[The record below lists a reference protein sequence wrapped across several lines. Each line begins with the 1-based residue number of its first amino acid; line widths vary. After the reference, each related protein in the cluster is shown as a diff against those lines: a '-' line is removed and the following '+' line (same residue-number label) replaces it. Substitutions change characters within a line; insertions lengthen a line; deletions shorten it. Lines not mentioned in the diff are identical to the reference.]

1 MTALTRVDD
10 TTLPAFAAFLMAKA
24 APDVRDYLATTDLR
38 ALFLDRQGAEAWLQ
52 GASAAPAAA
61 VTLAR
66 APRHDGCIVVSAQI
80 LTAGGGLAAAEAC
93 LEAFLD
99 REDRI
104 APVARLYRIT
114 EQTHQ
119 PTPAARLAARGFTRI
134 PGLCEY
140 RRPAGPPR
148 PGEFVLADQALG
160 AGYGLALFDDPAQ
173 PPDRAVADRVAAIHN
188 HTLGARGSVAD
199 WTADVVQGRLSQP
212 GSGLIVARRGGE
224 IAGHILFQQMEGG
237 ILVIEA
243 CLARAHWRSGAID
256 AMCRL
261 MAERVSAP
269 RGLDVVACADVTN
282 AASRRAMERAGM
294 ALTGEHHLWER
305 HVAAGASLHPGPQD
319 QRRPDFQRR
328 WPDTDGAIST
338 PRQPEM

>member
-1 MTALTRVDD
+1 MTLV
-10 TTLPAFAAFLMAKA
+10 
-24 APDVRDYLATTDLR
+24 
-38 ALFLDRQGAEAWLQ
+38 
-52 GASAAPAAA
+52 
-61 VTLAR
+61 R
-66 APRHDGCIVVSAQI
+66 APRHDGCIIVSAQI
-80 LTAGGGLAAAEAC
+80 LTACGSPAAAETC
-93 LEAFLD
+93 LDAFLD

-104 APVARLYRIT
+104 APVARLYRIA

-119 PTPAARLAARGFTRI
+119 PTPSARLTARGFTRI

-148 PGEFVLADQALG
+148 PGEFSLADQAPG
-160 AGYGLALFDDPAQ
+160 SGYRLALFDDPTQ
-173 PPDRAVADRVAAIHN
+173 LPDRAVADQVAAIHN
-188 HTLGARGSVAD
+188 RTLGARGSVAD
-199 WTADVVQGRLSQP
+199 WTAEVVLGRLSRP

-224 IAGHILFQQMEGG
+224 IAGHILFQQMEGS

-243 CLARAHWRSGAID
+243 CLARAHWRSGAVD

-294 ALTGEHHLWER
+294 TPIAEHHLWECR
-305 HVAAGASLHPGPQD
+305 IGAGVEMFPGPAVIQG
-319 QRRPDFQRR
+319 PA
-328 WPDTDGAIST
+328 PA
-338 PRQPEM
+338 